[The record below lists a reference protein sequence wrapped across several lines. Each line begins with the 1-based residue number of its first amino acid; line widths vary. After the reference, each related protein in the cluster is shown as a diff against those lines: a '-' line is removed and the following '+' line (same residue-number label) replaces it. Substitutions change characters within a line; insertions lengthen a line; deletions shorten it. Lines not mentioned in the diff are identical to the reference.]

1 MNFEK
6 MPKEKSKFLVAESE
20 LEFETSRS
28 GGAGGQNVNK
38 VETKVMV
45 FWDFKKSPSL
55 NNEQK
60 SLIENDL
67 MLKNRISEGV
77 LMVYS
82 QSERSQA
89 QNKARAVEILNNLA
103 NAALT
108 PPPERQATK
117 IPRKEKEKRLEEK
130 KRISKRKKFRKDMDC

>member
-1 MNFEK
+1 